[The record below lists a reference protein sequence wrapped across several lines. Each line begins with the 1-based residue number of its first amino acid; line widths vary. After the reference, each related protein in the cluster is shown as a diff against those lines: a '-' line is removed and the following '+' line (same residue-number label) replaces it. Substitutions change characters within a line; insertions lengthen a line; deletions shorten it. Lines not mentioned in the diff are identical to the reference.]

1 MARKEQQGKS
11 GGLTDQK
18 LQSPGRR
25 KGGRGFFV
33 SNILNLELR
42 KIEKEAN
49 TARLRSLDAELGRR
63 ALSSV
68 KAQVF
73 SMWG

>member
-1 MARKEQQGKS
+1 
-11 GGLTDQK
+11 
-18 LQSPGRR
+18 
-25 KGGRGFFV
+25 
-33 SNILNLELR
+33 LNLELR
-42 KIEKEAN
+42 KIEKEAD